1 MDGMEDRP
9 LTGAVE
15 PGVLYIVYDYSC
27 VMIRAVVVELSFDNY
42 PGNGMILV
50 IISGLMKARP

>member
-1 MDGMEDRP
+1 MD
-9 LTGAVE
+9 GAVE

-27 VMIRAVVVELSFDNY
+27 VMIRVVVVELSFDNY